1 MEPIYSQPRSGAL
14 PAMSFLRVITPS
26 FHPPAG
32 AEALPGTPKMMYHVP
47 RMSPALA
54 RHLVVYRFAVR
65 LGLISLLVL
74 SLAACGSS
82 GKGSAPSAS
91 VQQRGTYKVG
101 NPYKIEGILYTPKE
115 EFTRV
120 ETGVASWYGPG
131 FHGKSTANGERYD
144 QSDRTAAHRTLQMP
158 SIVRV
163 TNLENGQ
170 STVVRIND
178 RGPFARARVID
189 LSRTAAEELDV
200 VGKGTARVRIEQLQ
214 AESLAV
220 KEVALSGGG
229 PAEQHAAVAQLA
241 NGRRSPAAA
250 PRAVE
255 VATAPPPPPP
265 PQPQPP
271 PQQQPPQMVWN
282 GAPDQVVVET
292 SSGAAPAGTSVASLV
307 RTAAPAAPAGGFYV
321 QTGAFS
327 TAQSAERQRDAVR
340 SYGTTEVSQGSAGG
354 RDVFRVR
361 LGPYTTPD
369 AAGIV
374 ADRLKRSG
382 YGDARVVAN

>member
-1 MEPIYSQPRSGAL
+1 
-14 PAMSFLRVITPS
+14 MS
-26 FHPPAG
+26 
-32 AEALPGTPKMMYHVP
+32 
-47 RMSPALA
+47 
-54 RHLVVYRFAVR
+54 RFPVR
-65 LGLISLLVL
+65 LGLAALLMVSLG
-74 SLAACGSS
+74 ACGSS
-82 GKGSAPSAS
+82 SKGGGASAAAP
-91 VQQRGTYKVG
+91 QRGTYKIG
-101 NPYKIEGILYTPKE
+101 NPYTVEGVVYTPKE
-115 EFTRV
+115 EFNRV

-178 RGPFARARVID
+178 RGPFARSRVID

-229 PAEQHAAVAQLA
+229 PAEQHAAVAQLSS
-241 NGRRSPAAA
+241 GRRTPAAA
-250 PRAVE
+250 SRAVE
-255 VATAPPPPPP
+255 VAAPPPPPP
-265 PQPQPP
+265 PAPPAQPQPQ
-271 PQQQPPQMVWN
+271 PQPQQPPMMVWN
-282 GAPDQVVVET
+282 GAPQQVVVET
-292 SSGAAPAGTSVASLV
+292 NNGAPASSVTVASLV
-307 RTAAPAAPAGGFYV
+307 SPAASAPNAGAFYV

-327 TAQSAERQRDAVR
+327 TAENAERQRDAVR
-340 SYGTTEVSQGSAGG
+340 SYGATEVFRGSAGG

-361 LGPYTTPD
+361 LGPYTTSD

>member
-1 MEPIYSQPRSGAL
+1 ML
-14 PAMSFLRVITPS
+14 T
-26 FHPPAG
+26 
-32 AEALPGTPKMMYHVP
+32 T
-47 RMSPALA
+47 
-54 RHLVVYRFAVR
+54 
-65 LGLISLLVL
+65 

-82 GKGSAPSAS
+82 GKGGGVSTATP
-91 VQQRGTYKVG
+91 QRGTYKVG
-101 NPYKIEGILYTPKE
+101 SPYTIEGVVYTPKE
-115 EFTRV
+115 EFNRV

-178 RGPFARARVID
+178 RGPFARSRVID

-220 KEVALSGGG
+220 KEVALNGGG
-229 PAEQHAAVAQLA
+229 AAEQQAALAQLA
-241 NGRRSPAAA
+241 SGRRAPAAQ

-265 PQPQPP
+265 APP
-271 PQQQPPQMVWN
+271 PQQQPPQMVWTRAPQQGVLETN
-282 GAPDQVVVET
+282 AGAPT
-292 SSGAAPAGTSVASLV
+292 SGVTVASLV
-307 RTAAPAAPAGGFYV
+307 STTSPAPMAGGFFV

-327 TAQSAERQRDAVR
+327 TAESAERQRDAVR
-340 SYGTTEVSQGSAGG
+340 SYGSTEVSQGSAGG

>member
-1 MEPIYSQPRSGAL
+1 
-14 PAMSFLRVITPS
+14 
-26 FHPPAG
+26 
-32 AEALPGTPKMMYHVP
+32 MMYHVA
-47 RMSPALA
+47 RMTLALA
-54 RHLVVYRFAVR
+54 RPSPVPRLPVR
-65 LGLISLLVL
+65 LGLAALLAISLG
-74 SLAACGSS
+74 ACGSS
-82 GKGSAPSAS
+82 SKGGGASAAAP
-91 VQQRGTYKVG
+91 QRGTYKVG
-101 NPYKIEGILYTPKE
+101 SPYTIEGIVYTPKE
-115 EFTRV
+115 EFNRV

-131 FHGKSTANGERYD
+131 FHGKSTANGERYN

-178 RGPFARARVID
+178 RGPFARSRVID

-220 KEVALSGGG
+220 KEVALGGG
-229 PAEQHAAVAQLA
+229 GAAEQQAAVAQLA
-241 NGRRSPAAA
+241 SGRRAPAAQ

-255 VATAPPPPPP
+255 VATAPPQPSPPPP
-265 PQPQPP
+265 PR
-271 PQQQPPQMVWN
+271 QQAPQMVWN
-282 GAPDQVVVET
+282 GAPQQVVMET
-292 SSGAAPAGTSVASLV
+292 NSGAPASGVTVASLV
-307 RTAAPAAPAGGFYV
+307 STASSAPAAGGFYV

-327 TAQSAERQRDAVR
+327 TAENAERQRDAVR
-340 SYGTTEVSQGSAGG
+340 SYGSTEVSQGSAGG